1 MGTHPIFESDFDCL
15 TDRPRP
21 GSPDMRFTAIRS
33 SVKPVSRVPYEWRPL
48 TVREIVAFPRFPK
61 IFPNNMSFYGVNA
74 EELVTQKVTME
85 NVTSVE
91 TVLQPWRPNSS
102 HHKKLWKKL
111 YSQNAQQSNV
121 KTLFKTT
128 VANNSTEDPYTKIT
142 FEDGQVLNLKTEK
155 LEYDYMAYIVVRELA
170 ERAMIAQS
178 SEETKV

>member
-1 MGTHPIFESDFDCL
+1 M
-15 TDRPRP
+15 
-21 GSPDMRFTAIRS
+21 
-33 SVKPVSRVPYEWRPL
+33 
-48 TVREIVAFPRFPK
+48 
-61 IFPNNMSFYGVNA
+61 NA

-128 VANNSTEDPYTKIT
+128 VANNSTVKY
-142 FEDGQVLNLKTEK
+142 FFNRL
-155 LEYDYMAYIVVRELA
+155 
-170 ERAMIAQS
+170 
-178 SEETKV
+178 